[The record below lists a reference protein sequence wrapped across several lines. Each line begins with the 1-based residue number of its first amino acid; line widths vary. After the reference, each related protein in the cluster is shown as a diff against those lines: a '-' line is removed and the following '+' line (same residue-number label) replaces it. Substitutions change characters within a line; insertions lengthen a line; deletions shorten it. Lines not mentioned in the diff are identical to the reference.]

1 MASKKE
7 LAVLALRVYEENVR
21 RLDNLP
27 LLPAGWERLPDP
39 LVPTDGFFY
48 RVFRNTATNEVVIS
62 YRGTDGPMGMLTTG
76 DGSTNAAGFLG
87 ASSSQFRQAAAVYA
101 SVLRT
106 HGVDAAGSN
115 ISFTGHSLGGGLA
128 SVMAVWFDR
137 PATVFDPAPF
147 QRTAESAF
155 AVDDVRASLGTATPP
170 AFASY
175 APVSHFAAREARVR
189 GYFAVGEFLQYLRND
204 TNTVVSAD
212 FEPVRFGNRYV
223 GAGAMHDQGLLTA
236 GLLSDGF
243 RAATVS
249 VERSL
254 PLIMSESFYSRAPA
268 GSDERN
274 FVRDLIRSEQLR
286 PGAGKLSKFALDLGK
301 LAPVTTT
308 LTGAAQDTLIAQSI
322 EWYYWQGSGYAG
334 QEFFAVSANTL
345 QYTTAQGA
353 ALPLAQNRARTFVE
367 KWLAPVANA
376 HGEFYFPAFGTAYD
390 QWNVATGSGDSVASA
405 VDAAKTQ
412 IFIGQAGADDY
423 QGGTR
428 NDLFFAGAGSDRL
441 RGGAGNDRLYGG
453 AGADTLEGGA
463 GDDWLYGGG
472 VDFDTYTFAG
482 DFGVDTLV
490 EPDGSGAISV
500 AGLGVFGGATAV
512 IKTEADAWR
521 SHGGQ
526 VTYARAVTAPGKAD
540 LTIRVASPGATGSI
554 VVRDWQEGW
563 LGITLG
569 NNVAPTPVE
578 RVYTGDYQKSQVN
591 GQYEFDPVTGNI
603 ANAGA
608 EPNAPDWL
616 VGGFDDDL
624 LQGLG
629 GNDWLSGREGD
640 DWLQGGDG
648 NDLLYGAQGKD
659 LLEGGAGNDFIWGS
673 GWGGDFSYMRDAV
686 NGSPVPPGLP
696 GTLLASG
703 FFWAVTS
710 EAAWNATTGNLAE
723 TDGNVSSGGAGNDFI
738 AAGWANDVAHGDDGD
753 DRIWGMGGSDLL
765 FGDVGNDYLFGDGYR
780 GPTSWVWAEDADHGD
795 DVLDGG
801 SGNDELVGQGGRD
814 TLYGGVGDDRL
825 FGDDDRA
832 DRTAVALHDA
842 DYLEGGEGNDQ
853 LTGGGGAD
861 TLIGGAGA
869 DVLWGDS
876 GYAAAGS
883 PGYIAPQYEG
893 DDYLDGG
900 DGADTLQGEGGNDIL
915 LGGAGADLIF
925 GDDGH
930 DRLDGGTGNDQLAGD
945 AGNDDLFGGDGDDT
959 LVGGGGADLL
969 DGGAGADALAGGDG
983 DDILFGGDGNDNL
996 VGGTG
1001 ADVMAGGAGMDS
1013 YEVDDPGDRIIEDDD
1028 LPNNQTTVNASIDYV
1043 LPDAF
1048 KILTLKGSASLAGTG
1063 NALGNTISGNAG
1075 SNRLEG
1081 LGGNDSLNGRAGHD
1095 MLVGGDGDDDLQ
1107 GGKGDDV
1114 LQGGAGN
1121 DRLIGYA
1128 AWWDDALDVL
1138 DEAGADVL
1146 DGGAGNDR
1154 VFGGKGSDTY
1164 LFGRGDGSDVIGES
1178 AAALPA
1184 DTDVL
1189 RFKAGV
1195 LPGQVSLHKVG
1206 GSLVALLDA
1215 GGGQVEMT
1223 GYYGSTPGASI
1234 ERIEF
1239 ADGTVWSA
1247 PDIAARVSAGAPS
1260 SASGTAGNDVFA
1272 VDDEQDTIAEAAGG
1286 GIDTAVASRSYALPA
1301 NVENLT
1307 LVGSL
1312 ALDGTGNDL
1321 NNVLRGNDADNVLDG
1336 RGGIGNVVFGV
1347 DLGWDVA
1354 YGGKGNDRYVNIE
1367 TIVELPGEGVDT
1379 LATKYS
1385 ATLPANV
1392 ENFDLNDGTGHSNTR
1407 VTATGNE
1414 LDNTLWSGGGG
1425 KAGDT
1430 LDGGVGADTMIA
1442 RGWDSV
1448 IFVVDNP
1455 GDVVV
1460 ASPQGGRHDEVRSSI
1475 DYALGRHVEN
1485 LKLTGTEA
1493 LLGMGNE
1500 LSNVIT
1506 GNAGSNVLLGLD
1518 GNDTLDGGDGD
1529 DTLVGGAG
1537 DDTYRFNVLS
1547 ATSTGHDVI
1556 DNFDAGPE
1564 RNDAVVFNTTA
1575 SNLRIIRRGEDLSI
1589 GWTTGWSNVSSV
1601 TLKSFFAAV
1610 DARDHRIDRIGFS
1623 DGTSWNADQLAAVAE
1638 LNLLP
1643 NVINGTAG
1651 SDMNLQA
1658 TWRNDWIH
1666 GFAGDDWIF
1675 LGGGED
1681 TAVPGAGADYIY
1693 ASDGRDTVVFGRGD
1707 GTDRFFRG
1715 DEQDVL
1721 RFAAG
1726 VAPSDV
1732 QVRTLA
1738 PDAVGRVD
1746 LLFTIVGTSDSLQ
1759 VTSAT
1764 GDYTPHAVTVQFAES
1779 TTVWS
1784 PADVIART
1792 RLGTPG
1798 ADSLVGSAQADSLSG
1813 GGGNDSLYGL
1823 GGADTL
1829 DGGDGDDLLEGGAGA
1844 DRLVGGSGND
1854 TYVVD
1859 DAADVVVEAPAAG
1872 VDTVQSWVTYA
1883 LGADL
1888 ENLTLLGSAAI
1899 DATGN
1904 ALANS
1909 LTGNGAD
1916 NLLDGGAGADTM
1928 AGGAGND
1935 TYVVDNVGDS
1945 LTEAAGA
1952 GTDTVRSSVTWT
1964 LGPNFEHL
1972 TLTGAAA
1979 INATGNSASNTLRGN
1994 AGANVLNGGSGA
2006 DTMIGGAG
2014 DDTYVV
2020 DVATDVVTE
2029 LAGQGVDTVQASIG
2043 YTLGAELENLT
2054 LTGSGAISGTGNA
2067 ANNVLTGNAA
2077 ANVLVGGAGNDTLD
2091 GGGGADTLSGGT
2103 GDDIYVVDAAGDVV
2117 NELAGA
2123 GTDLVRSAVSYTLGA
2138 QVENLTLTGAAAING
2153 TGNAAANVINGNA
2166 AANVLDGGA
2175 GADTMAG
2182 GAGNDTYVVDNAG
2195 DMINEAASAG
2205 TDLVLSAITLTLGS
2219 NLENL
2224 TLTGTAAISATG
2236 NALDNVLRGNAA
2248 ANVLDGAAGS
2258 DTMIGGAGNDTYVV
2272 DAAGDLI
2279 TELLNEGIDL
2289 VQSSITLTL
2298 GSNVEN
2304 LTLTGA
2310 SAIGGTGNALDN
2322 VITGNGA
2329 SNALGGGA
2337 GNDTL
2342 DGGAGNDTLAGGTG
2356 ADSYVFGRG
2365 WGLDTIQENDGTAG
2379 ILDQVRFG
2387 ANIVVADTAY
2397 ARVGN
2402 NLEVSIRNTSDKLV
2416 IQNWYAGAQH
2426 QVELFR
2432 YSNGTVL
2439 SASQAAG
2446 LVASMAAFTGPLDE
2460 PAMESRGPMRTTQW
2474 RLGDLALPV

>member
-1 MASKKE
+1 M
-7 LAVLALRVYEENVR
+7 
-21 RLDNLP
+21 
-27 LLPAGWERLPDP
+27 
-39 LVPTDGFFY
+39 
-48 RVFRNTATNEVVIS
+48 
-62 YRGTDGPMGMLTTG
+62 
-76 DGSTNAAGFLG
+76 
-87 ASSSQFRQAAAVYA
+87 
-101 SVLRT
+101 
-106 HGVDAAGSN
+106 
-115 ISFTGHSLGGGLA
+115 
-128 SVMAVWFDR
+128 
-137 PATVFDPAPF
+137 
-147 QRTAESAF
+147 
-155 AVDDVRASLGTATPP
+155 
-170 AFASY
+170 
-175 APVSHFAAREARVR
+175 
-189 GYFAVGEFLQYLRND
+189 
-204 TNTVVSAD
+204 
-212 FEPVRFGNRYV
+212 
-223 GAGAMHDQGLLTA
+223 
-236 GLLSDGF
+236 
-243 RAATVS
+243 
-249 VERSL
+249 
-254 PLIMSESFYSRAPA
+254 
-268 GSDERN
+268 
-274 FVRDLIRSEQLR
+274 
-286 PGAGKLSKFALDLGK
+286 
-301 LAPVTTT
+301 
-308 LTGAAQDTLIAQSI
+308 
-322 EWYYWQGSGYAG
+322 
-334 QEFFAVSANTL
+334 
-345 QYTTAQGA
+345 
-353 ALPLAQNRARTFVE
+353 PLAQNRARTFVE

-390 QWNVATGSGDSVASA
+390 QWNVATGSGNSVASA

-512 IKTEADAWR
+512 IKTAADAWQ

-603 ANAGA
+603 ASAGA

-629 GNDWLSGREGD
+629 GNDWLSGRDGD

-765 FGDVGNDYLFGDGYR
+765 FGDVGNDYLFGDGDR

-996 VGGTG
+996 FGGTG
-1001 ADVMAGGAGMDS
+1001 ADVMAGGAGMDN

-1028 LPNNQTTVNASIDYV
+1028 LPYNQTTVNASIDYV

-1048 KILTLKGSASLAGTG
+1048 EILTLKGIASLAGTG

-1095 MLVGGDGDDDLQ
+1095 TLVGGDGDDDLQ

-1379 LATKYS
+1379 LATIYS
-1385 ATLPANV
+1385 ATLPAEV
-1392 ENFDLNDGTGHSNTR
+1392 ENYDLNDGTGRHLAVA
-1407 VTATGNE
+1407 VTATGNA
-1414 LDNTLWSGGGG
+1414 LDNTMWSSGLGFQ
-1425 KAGDT
+1425 GDT

-1460 ASPQGGRHDEVRSSI
+1460 ASPQGGLFDEVRSSI

-1500 LSNVIT
+1500 LNNVIT

-1518 GNDTLDGGDGD
+1518 GNDTLDGGAGD

-1537 DDTYRFNVLS
+1537 NDTYRFNVLS

-1623 DGTSWNADQLAAVAE
+1623 DGTIWNADQLAAVAE

-1651 SDMNLQA
+1651 SDMNLRA

-1681 TAVPGAGADYIY
+1681 TAVPGAGADYIS

-1707 GTDRFFRG
+1707 GTDRFLRG

-1738 PDAVGRVD
+1738 PDAEGRVD

-1844 DRLVGGSGND
+1844 DRLVGGTGHD

-2402 NLEVSIRNTSDKLV
+2402 NLEVSIRNTGDKLV